1 MIQSPI
7 TPSLHHSITPSLHHS
22 ITPSLHH
29 SITPSLRCLY
39 RHVDMNIRRSYSPFA
54 LKGGVAKWEG
64 RGLQNRYERVR
75 FSPPPLPFRARSM
88 AG

>member
-1 MIQSPI
+1 MGAQFVKTLNRYIVPPLLPLLHFLLSPGTAVRQI
-7 TPSLHHSITPSLHHS
+7 DTS
-22 ITPSLHH
+22 
-29 SITPSLRCLY
+29 
-39 RHVDMNIRRSYSPFA
+39 MRRSYSPFA

-75 FSPPPLPFRARSM
+75 FSPPPLPFAIM